1 MSLTEDSHL
10 ALVYDEQVP
19 PHLLDEFYHDLE
31 AKSLVVQR
39 QAVPSRGVYL
49 SVDEWLPT
57 AVFLYLAK
65 SYFDPFLKQAGS
77 DHYVYLKKALKKLW
91 NRLFDKDS
99 THRFM
104 VVSSEGEAKLEHSP
118 FFSIYAALN
127 NERMVKFLIRD
138 GCSEDEFAD
147 GCEAFLKLLVSYHS
161 DTPCRDIEI
170 DLDGEADNFRHVLI
184 EFEMKTGSLSVVDP
198 IRRSK
203 NRRKT

>member
-31 AKSLVVQR
+31 AESLVVQR
-39 QAVPSRGVYL
+39 QTYTGGVRASL
-49 SVDEWLPT
+49 DEWLPT
-57 AVFLYLAK
+57 AVCLYLAK

-77 DHYVYLKKALKKLW
+77 DHYVSLKKSLKKLW
-91 NRLFDKDS
+91 KKLFGKDS
-99 THRFM
+99 THRLM
-104 VVSSEGEAKLEHSP
+104 VVSASGEIKLEHSL
-118 FFSIYAALN
+118 FFSIYAPLN

-138 GCSEDEFAD
+138 GCSEDEFAE
-147 GCEAFLKLLVSYHS
+147 GSEAFLKLLVSYHS
-161 DTPCRDIEI
+161 DTPCTDTEI
-170 DLDGEADNFRHVLI
+170 DLDGEAGNFRQVFI
-184 EFEMKTGSLSVVDP
+184 EFEMKTGSLRVVDP